1 MVHGSGGLVDPS
13 GSIYWMD
20 GIARIMQRRRDEIKR
35 AIVRANRSLRDAEED
50 CDRANRDFQRK
61 IAKFGEGSDHRDY
74 RNAEYW
80 ATRAYRRRKARKSEV
95 DRLDRMYN
103 RVYDEQ
109 TALTNSVR
117 SFLAG
122 IDPQTELYS
131 MRLSVKEGVDGDKI
145 LDVRIGDVIGDPDSI
160 WGDLSFVFRL
170 DGRMYI
176 KHRR

>member
-35 AIVRANRSLRDAEED
+35 AIVRANRSLRDAEDD

-61 IAKFGEGSDHRDY
+61 IAKFGKGSDHRDY
-74 RNAEYW
+74 RIAEYL
-80 ATRAYRRRKARKSEV
+80 AIRAHSRRKARESEV
-95 DRLDRMYN
+95 ERLGKMRDRVDVEHR
-103 RVYDEQ
+103 
-109 TALTNSVR
+109 ALVNSVR
-117 SFLAG
+117 TFLSG
-122 IDPQTELYS
+122 DQPHERLYS
-131 MRLSVKEGVDGDKI
+131 MRLRRVKDENDEYI
-145 LDVRIGDVIGDPDSI
+145 LNVHIQNVFSKSGSDWAGQ
-160 WGDLSFVFRL
+160 SFIFRL